1 MTRLPESEGPM
12 REWLRQTTYASS
24 LVSDRVY
31 FAVPEKDRPTLPFI
45 VFYRVGG
52 LPDDFAYDNP
62 DFIFECWGIHK
73 HEASTLATDLAS
85 DIMESNEK
93 PPVVVNGG
101 VVIAG
106 TVNSILPTGAVSW
119 AKRYRVDASFRMR
132 AT

>member
-1 MTRLPESEGPM
+1 M
-12 REWLRQTTYASS
+12 REWARQASRTS
-24 LVSDRVY
+24 ALVDGRVY
-31 FAVPEKDRPTLPFI
+31 FAVPEQDKPQLPFI

-52 LPDDFAYDNP
+52 LPDDFSYDNP
-62 DFIFECWGIHK
+62 DFIFECWGATK
-73 HEASTLATDLAS
+73 FAASQLATALSS

-106 TVNSILPTGAVSW
+106 TVNSILPSGSVSW

-132 AT
+132 AA